1 MDVGDATFEGR
12 NVGVADGRQVGCKG
26 CASFSGALWV
36 RRWWRMRG
44 LFDLICRGDGSCHPV
59 E

>member
-12 NVGVADGRQVGCKG
+12 NVVVADGRQVGCKR

-36 RRWWRMRG
+36 RWWWRMMG
-44 LFDLICRGDGSCHPV
+44 LFDLDCGRGGGCHYTD
-59 E
+59 